1 MLYILCF
8 FGAPITDES
17 LPITIGLRF
26 LQGQKPFIDDL
37 SPYIGLG
44 FLVAPIIKLSMLM
57 HQGKNE
63 LILFLRHAYL
73 FFSILVGIYTYLSTR
88 QYLPKLLAVSIALS
102 LIIFHPFGIN
112 NFHYDTLGTL
122 LWSAVIFQLFNF
134 IFSESNR
141 MIDAVIYAL
150 LNTLLCLSYPPFLL
164 LVIFVNT
171 AAWFLISNKKRVYI
185 TQIIVYTLSS
195 LLLVWV
201 IFRFFG
207 VQYSDIL
214 NTIQFNKNLA
224 QFSAHQL
231 SFFQKTSLV
240 IINLFKRYSIHY
252 TLAFLLLWISHYF
265 KNSRLIQNFI
275 ISTTLIAPLFFIQV
289 LHPSFTGIFYYLN
302 GLGLTGAIIFFIY
315 LKQNALA
322 KNIFL
327 TIWAPSL
334 IAGLL
339 TSVSSYNLELNF
351 IIGFF
356 PGVLSAVIFYYFSLK
371 NINADNP
378 TLPKTFIFFFITT
391 LCYFQLSYIYGDDQR
406 GLKIYTTH
414 QQYQIPGPLN
424 HLYIEPKWIPILSS
438 LQKDL
443 RAIDASNTTFIYFGP
458 FSVGYLLVDKLKTG
472 DYLAYCAYDVNHYG
486 QKPRTPNYTIDLSK
500 TLTPP
505 TPSITPYLS
514 EKKSIKFASHPAYD
528 IYYTNQYVSLVSKRV
543 YTYLENLIVVV
554 VYQRKC

>member
-1 MLYILCF
+1 MLYTLCF
-8 FGAPITDES
+8 FGVPITDES

-44 FLVAPIIKLSMLM
+44 FLVAPIIKLSILM

-88 QYLPKLLAVSIALS
+88 QYLPKILALSIALS
-102 LIIFHPFGIN
+102 VIIFHPFGIN

-134 IFSESNR
+134 IFSENNR
-141 MIDAVIYAL
+141 NIDAVIYAL
-150 LNTLLCLSYPPFLL
+150 LNTLLCLCYPPFLL
-164 LVIFVNT
+164 LVVFVNT
-171 AAWFLISNKKRVYI
+171 IAWFLVSNKKTVYI
-185 TQIIVYTLSS
+185 PQIIVYTLISF
-195 LLLVWV
+195 LLAWV

-214 NTIQFNKNLA
+214 NTLQFNKNLV

-240 IINLFKRYSIHY
+240 IINLFKRYSIHC

-315 LKQNALA
+315 LKQNGLA
-322 KNIFL
+322 KKIFL
-327 TIWAPSL
+327 TIWLPSL

-356 PGVLSAVIFYYFSLK
+356 PAVLSSVIFYYFSLK
-371 NINADNP
+371 NINGAHSS
-378 TLPKTFIFFFITT
+378 LPKLFIFFFITT
-391 LCYFQLSYIYGDDQR
+391 LSYFQLSYIYGDDQR

-414 QQYQIPGPLN
+414 KQYQIQGPLN

-443 RAIDASNTTFIYFGP
+443 RAIDTSDTTFIYFGP

-472 DYLAYCAYDVNHYG
+472 DYLAYCSYEVNHYG
-486 QKPRTPNYTIDLSK
+486 KKIRTPNYTVDLSK
-500 TLTPP
+500 SLPSP
-505 TPSITPYLS
+505 TPSIAPYLTDQNP
-514 EKKSIKFASHPAYD
+514 IKYASHPLYD
-528 IYYTNQYVSLVSKRV
+528 IYYNNQHISFKS
-543 YTYLENLIVVV
+543 
-554 VYQRKC
+554 